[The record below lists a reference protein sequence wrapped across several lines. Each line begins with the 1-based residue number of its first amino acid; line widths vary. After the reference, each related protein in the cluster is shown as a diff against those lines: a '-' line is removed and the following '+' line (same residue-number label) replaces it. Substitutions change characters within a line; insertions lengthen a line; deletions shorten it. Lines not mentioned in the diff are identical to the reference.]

1 LIIVGKDAMNTAPRR
16 LATRLATTALG
27 LTALA
32 ALIASG
38 AAAFGGASSGGASAG
53 NPAFLHP
60 MAFIAVPWLMLVGW
74 GFHALLGR
82 HLRMVDRLAY
92 CDSQLGIERHARQL
106 AERAQLDTHTSLC
119 RLINQQDHVRENERN
134 RIARDIHDDL
144 GQHLLAFKIE
154 LSLIQA
160 GTGGAHPLLHQ
171 HVGRLLHSVDLAI
184 RALRIIINNLR
195 PLALEQG
202 LQSAIETHL
211 SEFSRLN
218 GIRHELD
225 TDPVAFG
232 CNRDGAVDAM
242 LFRILQESLANVVR
256 HAQATEV
263 KIALNRNG
271 DQLTLKVR
279 DNGIGMAGMPASRG
293 CGLAGI
299 ADRVA
304 AAGGRFA
311 IDSEP
316 GAGTLLSLSIPLARL
331 VSHH

>member
-16 LATRLATTALG
+16 LATTALG

-32 ALIASG
+32 ALAGLLASG
-38 AAAFGGASSGGASAG
+38 AASFGGAAVGK
-53 NPAFLHP
+53 PALFHP
-60 MAFIAVPWLMLVGW
+60 VALIVVPWLILVGW

-82 HLRMVDRLAY
+82 HLRNNDRLAY
-92 CDSQLGIERHARQL
+92 CDVQLGIERHARQL
-106 AERAQLDTHTSLC
+106 AERAQADTHTSLC
-119 RLINQQDHVRENERN
+119 RLIHQQDHVRENERN

-154 LSLIQA
+154 LSLIQVSTR
-160 GTGGAHPLLHQ
+160 GVHPLLHQ
-171 HVGRLLHSVDLAI
+171 HVGRLLHSVDLTI
-184 RALRIIINNLR
+184 GSLRAIINNLR

-202 LQSAIETHL
+202 LQSAMETHL

-225 TDPVAFG
+225 FDPGAFDR
-232 CNRDGAVDAM
+232 NRDGALDAM

-256 HAQATEV
+256 HAEATDV
-263 KIALNRNG
+263 KIAFKRSG
-271 DQLTLKVR
+271 DQLTLEVR
-279 DNGIGMAGMPASRG
+279 DNGIGMAGLPAARG

-316 GAGTLLSLSIPLARL
+316 GAGTLLSLSIPLARQ
-331 VSHH
+331 VSLH